1 MNIVIPVLVRKNGGS
16 EKLSDLLKHAVGSKC
31 RNLVHKMSKSTFSVY
46 QSLLTWNEWKD
57 LERTDIC
64 IRVDGDRGW
73 KVGLEE
79 RDGRMNC
86 LTPNN
91 KHPD

>member
-1 MNIVIPVLVRKNGGS
+1 
-16 EKLSDLLKHAVGSKC
+16 
-31 RNLVHKMSKSTFSVY
+31 MSKSTFSVY

-73 KVGLEE
+73 E
-79 RDGRMNC
+79 GRIGRKGWKNE
-86 LTPNN
+86 LLDT
-91 KHPD
+91 K